1 MLNNKNIIFCK
12 KCVESNQRYIGSIA
26 HLDQKSSNK
35 KEEFKQ
41 RTDFSK
47 EGIGSGCLFYEK
59 KKNINW
65 EEREKELVEIL
76 NRYRKSDGSY
86 DVLVPGSG
94 GKDSVFVSHIL
105 KNKYKMNPLSCTWAP
120 HMYTDIG
127 WRNFQSWINSGLDN
141 ILFTPNGVTHRK
153 LTRLSFRNLL
163 HAFQP
168 FQLGQT
174 IFPTRVAIEKNIK
187 LIITGDIY
195 ADQGTG
201 GNVHN
206 DSYSLNPALFTYKDK
221 KDLFFGGVPYHELEK
236 YDISENDMLPYLP
249 IEENKFSNYDIQ
261 TIGLPYFISYNPQSN
276 YYYAKEHTNF
286 EVNPDGRTE
295 GTYTKYQSLD
305 DKIDGLH
312 HYTWF
317 IKTGRGRATEDAT
330 LEIRNNIITRE
341 EGVALIK
348 KYDGEFPKKYFNEI
362 LEYLDMKEDEFYEI
376 IDSFRPDHIWKKEN
390 NKWKLIN
397 AVWK

>member
-47 EGIGSGCLFYEK
+47 EGICSGCLFYEK

-168 FQLGQT
+168 FQ
-174 IFPTRVAIEKNIK
+174 A
-187 LIITGDIY
+187 
-195 ADQGTG
+195 
-201 GNVHN
+201 
-206 DSYSLNPALFTYKDK
+206 
-221 KDLFFGGVPYHELEK
+221 
-236 YDISENDMLPYLP
+236 
-249 IEENKFSNYDIQ
+249 
-261 TIGLPYFISYNPQSN
+261 
-276 YYYAKEHTNF
+276 
-286 EVNPDGRTE
+286 
-295 GTYTKYQSLD
+295 
-305 DKIDGLH
+305 
-312 HYTWF
+312 
-317 IKTGRGRATEDAT
+317 
-330 LEIRNNIITRE
+330 
-341 EGVALIK
+341 VAL
-348 KYDGEFPKKYFNEI
+348 
-362 LEYLDMKEDEFYEI
+362 
-376 IDSFRPDHIWKKEN
+376 
-390 NKWKLIN
+390 
-397 AVWK
+397 